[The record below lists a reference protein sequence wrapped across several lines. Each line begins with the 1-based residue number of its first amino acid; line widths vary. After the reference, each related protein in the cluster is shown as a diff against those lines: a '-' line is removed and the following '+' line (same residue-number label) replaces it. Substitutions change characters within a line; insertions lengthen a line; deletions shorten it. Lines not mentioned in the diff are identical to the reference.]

1 MNMENLHELLN
12 RYEANMDLFY
22 KNDHKDDH
30 DELFKWEALKTWQEE
45 WKKPEGS
52 FSDFAERFKAATKD
66 FAILIDGQIMHPS
79 TGILKIWE
87 ANDKED
93 AEQVE
98 ELFGVL
104 LQDAGGNP
112 AVAQEYMD
120 DFIEGM
126 EALRV
131 KHFPAFFSY
140 KIDRHSA
147 SVFMTMND
155 PKQHYIYRHS
165 AASEMAKYIGFEEK
179 IGVGQSFILANY
191 YQLCDCLVEALNE
204 HPSLLEKHRKYLKPK
219 HYRVESLHML
229 AFDLMYCCR
238 TYNLYRGLTPPAP
251 VNSTKKKKP
260 TPEEAQ
266 AIAELKM
273 REELAAVEEELT
285 ELERKCDE
293 YSELSI
299 VGTRVVTAFG
309 PGMIVEQ
316 NVASWVNLVRVRLDN
331 GTEKFFQ
338 IGTNVPSRPH
348 FEENDEELAV
358 LFTDYANA
366 MMKAQMLRKK
376 NLKLESS
383 LT

>member
-1 MNMENLHELLN
+1 MNMENLHELIN
-12 RYEANMDLFY
+12 RYEENMDLFY
-22 KNDHKDDH
+22 NDDH

-87 ANDKED
+87 ANDQED

-126 EALRV
+126 EALRR

-179 IGVGQSFILANY
+179 IGVGQSFKLANY
-191 YQLCDCLVEALNE
+191 YQLCGCLVEALKE
-204 HPSLLEKHRKYLKPK
+204 HPSLLKKHFEHLKPK
-219 HYRVESLHML
+219 HYREESLHLL

-238 TYNLYRGLTPPAP
+238 TYKLYRGLTPPVP
-251 VNSTKKKKP
+251 VNYTKKKKP
-260 TPEEAQ
+260 TPEEVQ
-266 AIAELKM
+266 AIAQLKL
-273 REELAAVEEELT
+273 REELTAVEEELA

-299 VGTRVVTAFG
+299 VGTRVATAFG

-316 NVASWVNLVRVRLDN
+316 NVASWVNLVRVRLEN
-331 GTEKFFQ
+331 GTAKCFQ
-338 IGTNVPSRPH
+338 IGTNIPSRPH

-358 LFTDYANA
+358 LFTDYE
-366 MMKAQMLRKK
+366 KATNKIGLLKK
-376 NLKLESS
+376 RQKKLADA
-383 LT
+383 LL